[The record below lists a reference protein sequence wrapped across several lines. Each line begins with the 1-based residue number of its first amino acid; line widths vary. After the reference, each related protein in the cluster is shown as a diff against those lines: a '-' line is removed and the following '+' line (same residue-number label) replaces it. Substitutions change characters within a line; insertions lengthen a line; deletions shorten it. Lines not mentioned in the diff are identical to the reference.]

1 MWHYL
6 GDVFVTQGMRCESI
20 FGVMQGI
27 SSYFYKHQLPASRS
41 DVVKA
46 VAALQL
52 VRECIAMRISG
63 VKQNMKRV
71 VLVTL

>member
-20 FGVMQGI
+20 FGVMQGT
-27 SSYFYKHQLPASRS
+27 SNSFYKHELPASRS

-46 VAALQL
+46 VGAFRL
-52 VRECIAMRISG
+52 VRECIATRISG

-71 VLVTL
+71 VLVIL

>member
-1 MWHYL
+1 MWHSL
-6 GDVFVTQGMRCESI
+6 GSVLVTLGMGCESI
-20 FGVMQGI
+20 FGLMQGI
-27 SSYFYKHQLPASRS
+27 SSDFYQHQLPASRS